1 MMQVLMLGV
10 LLLLLLLLPLCGCD
24 AVSHLQRLAAANFF
38 AKLHSTFYFSTSAM
52 S

>member
-1 MMQVLMLGV
+1 MMQLLMLGV
-10 LLLLLLLLPLCGCD
+10 LLLLPLCSCD
-24 AVSHLQRLAAANFF
+24 AASHLQRLAAANFF

>member
-1 MMQVLMLGV
+1 MMQLLMLGV
-10 LLLLLLLLPLCGCD
+10 LLLLLPLRSCD
-24 AVSHLQRLAAANFF
+24 AASHLQRLAAANFF